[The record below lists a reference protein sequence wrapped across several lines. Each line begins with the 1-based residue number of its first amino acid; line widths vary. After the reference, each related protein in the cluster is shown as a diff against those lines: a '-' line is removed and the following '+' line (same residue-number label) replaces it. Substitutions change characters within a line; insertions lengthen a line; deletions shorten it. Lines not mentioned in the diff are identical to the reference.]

1 MLLGYLALII
11 GLVATVVCVMLAT
24 SSTLMVV
31 TALNTVISLPA
42 TAVVAVSW
50 IAGAGCLLAYRQLT
64 LPKAQ
69 SEKILKVW
77 DKQDAKLEVEILT
90 DKVHQLEAKNQTLE
104 TALQTAIKKK
114 KA

>member
-11 GLVATVVCVMLAT
+11 GLIATLVCLMLAT
-24 SSTLMVV
+24 SPTSMVV
-31 TALNTVISLPA
+31 TAMSTVVSLPA
-42 TAVVAVSW
+42 TAVVGISW
-50 IAGAGCLLAYRQLT
+50 IAGAACILAYRQLT

-69 SEKILKVW
+69 SEKILKTW

-104 TALQTAIKKK
+104 TALQTALKKK

>member
-11 GLVATVVCVMLAT
+11 GLTATLFCVTIAMSPT
-24 SSTLMVV
+24 SVVV
-31 TALNTVISLPA
+31 TALSTVISLPA
-42 TAVVAVSW
+42 TTVVATGW
-50 IAGAGCLLAYRQLT
+50 IAGAACLFAYRQLT

-69 SEKILKVW
+69 NEKILKTW

-104 TALQTAIKKK
+104 TALQTALKKK